1 MDGNSSWISLA
12 GIHAIWKIKGLSAR
26 PTVEWRNVQNKTC
39 SVYNKVMDWRAN
51 GQTRHGLYLK
61 VFNTRDG
68 VTCCDATFTS
78 MLQTRSKQQL
88 LNLTDILVGV
98 IHLEIPAQSLAVPET
113 WLNTWQLVWGH
124 SLPAVHP
131 FCFVFGNH
139 IMRIEAE
146 KDSKALL
153 KLWHNCF

>member
-1 MDGNSSWISLA
+1 MSPPNQMDGNSSWISLV
-12 GIHAIWKIKGLSAR
+12 GRVNAIWKIKGLSAR
-26 PTVEWRNVQNKTC
+26 PSVEWRNVQNKTC

-98 IHLEIPAQSLAVPET
+98 IRLEIPAQSLACARNLAEYMAT
-113 WLNTWQLVWGH
+113 
-124 SLPAVHP
+124 SLRAFITCSPSLL
-131 FCFVFGNH
+131 FCFRQPHHANRSWEGQQSF
-139 IMRIEAE
+139 A
-146 KDSKALL
+146 
-153 KLWHNCF
+153 